1 MKDITDFSAK
11 KAGYIRANRSLY
23 EDALNEA
30 DQDIMNFNNA
40 RRPEASIP
48 LSFKEKSHNKPGFL
62 TSERKN
68 FSTKTNALLEFVE
81 NNKMNEALMYGAT
94 QEDLEKEVQ
103 GEFGKEILEVCK
115 EHNITGSAIFDAFD
129 IMKSIIGDDP
139 DVNAAIASWGG
150 DSDESEGSEGDE
162 EVSDDDEEIEE
173 SFKSLDEMTRAIRKR
188 IAEKRLRER
197 INQKKRN
204 R

>member
-1 MKDITDFSAK
+1 
-11 KAGYIRANRSLY
+11 LY

-150 DSDESEGSEGDE
+150 DSSESEEEAEGEDE
-162 EVSDDDEEIEE
+162 DEEIEE

-197 INQKKRN
+197 MNQKKRN